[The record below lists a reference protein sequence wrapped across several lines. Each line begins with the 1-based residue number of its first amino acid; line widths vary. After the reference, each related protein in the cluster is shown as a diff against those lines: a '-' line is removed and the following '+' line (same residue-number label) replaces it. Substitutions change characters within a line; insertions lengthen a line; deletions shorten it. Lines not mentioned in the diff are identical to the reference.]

1 MLAEGDLAEE
11 TCSLSWIR
19 HLLSYLGTQLHD
31 KVQIDRMMLALNSDK
46 KPLSCCRQG
55 ALESGVDVAVHGPIP
70 QAQFL
75 GGLGIEARLD
85 ALLERATTEEQ
96 TELITGFNRLIG
108 GQEQAM
114 LQPDPGEKPSQLQ
127 EVTSAASEETGIQ
140 DPSSAEAR
148 FDQGSQERSSERREE
163 GMGLTYKVMA
173 MTSVDTPPPVPFSY
187 KSLGAHE
194 KTDPWCLLWA
204 ECWVAKATLWT
215 LTEEGLSSLA
225 IYNFG

>member
-1 MLAEGDLAEE
+1 M
-11 TCSLSWIR
+11 
-19 HLLSYLGTQLHD
+19 
-31 KVQIDRMMLALNSDK
+31 
-46 KPLSCCRQG
+46 
-55 ALESGVDVAVHGPIP
+55 ESGVDVAVHGPIP

-96 TELITGFNRLIG
+96 TELITGFNRLVG
-108 GQEQAM
+108 GQEEPA
-114 LQPDPGEKPSQLQ
+114 LQSDSREGASHLQ
-127 EVTSAASEETGIQ
+127 EGTSAASEETGIQ

-187 KSLGAHE
+187 KSLEAH
-194 KTDPWCLLWA
+194 
-204 ECWVAKATLWT
+204 AK
-215 LTEEGLSSLA
+215 
-225 IYNFG
+225 IDQ